1 MDNSKN
7 ILKLN
12 GKFSIEIKSKVGKYI
27 LYTEKIFRI
36 IAYNFAYL
44 FGVTVPDEN
53 KEKMSILEYYFM
65 KILKFY
71 Y

>member
-27 LYTEKIFRI
+27 LYTEKIFNYCI
-36 IAYNFAYL
+36 
-44 FGVTVPDEN
+44 
-53 KEKMSILEYYFM
+53 YFC
-65 KILKFY
+65 IFIWCY
-71 Y
+71 SSR

>member
-27 LYTEKIFRI
+27 LYTEKIFNYCI
-36 IAYNFAYL
+36 YFAYL
-44 FGVTVPDEN
+44 FGVTVQDEN
-53 KEKMSILEYYFM
+53 EEKMSILELYFM
-65 KILKFY
+65 KILKIY
-71 Y
+71 N